1 MELKHTPGPWR
12 AGSGTGGKGSV
23 VSDQLAVGALNG
35 SDAIEYYG
43 GNLIA
48 ESVAPENIQLIA
60 AAPELLAALV
70 ALTTNPHGDL
80 GDMIYQVR
88 EREGLGWDGPA
99 VSAWNDAVT
108 AARAAVAKATGS
120 AA

>member
-1 MELKHTPGPWR
+1 METKHTPGPWR

-35 SDAIEYYG
+35 SDAVEYYG

-48 ESVAPENIQLIA
+48 ESVAQENIPLIA
-60 AAPELLAALV
+60 AAPELLEVVIMMRDADDDCASDNL
-70 ALTTNPHGDL
+70 PR
-80 GDMIYQVR
+80 I
-88 EREGLGWDGPA
+88 PA
-99 VSAWNDAVT
+99 
-108 AARAAVAKATGS
+108 AARAAIDAVIAKATGS

>member
-1 MELKHTPGPWR
+1 MEVKHTPGPWR

-35 SDAIEYYG
+35 SNDVDYYG

-48 ESVAPENIQLIA
+48 ESVARENIPLIA
-60 AAPELLAALV
+60 SAPELLIV
-70 ALTTNPHGDL
+70 ARDFDEVLTEL
-80 GDMIYQVR
+80 GMHCECGEADCR
-88 EREGLGWDGPA
+88 TTRLR
-99 VSAWNDAVT
+99 T
-108 AARAAVAKATGS
+108 AIAKATGS